1 MKLNFRLIIRMLGL
15 IALFVGG
22 AMLTPLPFAIY
33 FGEGDTLGLLFSALI
48 AIAIGSFSLLVS
60 KGRKEELRPKEGFA
74 IVSFGWIML
83 ALLGSLPYLLTGS
96 IPNVTDAFFESM
108 SGFTTTGASILTDI
122 EAIPKGVLFWRSMT
136 HWLGGMGIIVMSLA
150 ILPFLGIGGMQLF
163 KAEVPGPISDKLT
176 PRITETA
183 KLLWVVYIIISA
195 VETVLLL
202 FGGMD
207 LFDSLCHT
215 FGTMATGGYS
225 TKNAS
230 VASYNSIYIDY
241 VIFIFMVI
249 AGTNF
254 SLHYKL
260 MRGDYKSLFF
270 NPEFK
275 IFIIIIAVSTL
286 IISIDT
292 YFNVYQNLSDA
303 IRYSSFQVAS
313 IITTTGFAT
322 ADYEKW
328 SISSQMILFAL
339 MFIGGSAGS
348 TGGGIKVM
356 RIMLLVKF
364 AYSEIIRLIHPKAV
378 IPVKFGAQTI
388 DKKIVSNVVG
398 FFVVFVLITAFSTLI
413 MSFMGLDIATS
424 FGIVAATINNIGP
437 GLGEVGPTD
446 NYAFVPQI
454 GKWFLSFL
462 MLLGRLELFTVLVLM
477 APAFWKK

>member
-1 MKLNFRLIIRMLGL
+1 MLGL
-15 IALFVGG
+15 IALFMGG
-22 AMLTPLPFAIY
+22 AMLTPIPFAIY
-33 FGEGDTLGLLFSALI
+33 FGEGDTFGILFSALI
-48 AIAIGSFSLLVS
+48 SIALGAFTLLLS
-60 KGRKEELRPKEGFA
+60 KNKNEDLRAKEGFA
-74 IVSFGWIML
+74 IVTFGWLML
-83 ALLGSLPYLLTGS
+83 AILGSLPYLLTGA
-96 IPNVTDAFFESM
+96 IPNITEAFFESM

-183 KLLWVVYIIISA
+183 KLLWVVYMIISA
-195 VETVLLL
+195 VETILLL

-207 LFDSLCHT
+207 LFESLCHT

-225 TKNAS
+225 TKNTS
-230 VASYNSIYIDY
+230 IASYNSIYIDY
-241 VIFIFMVI
+241 VILIFMII

-260 MRGDYKSLFF
+260 MRGDFKSFIF

-275 IFIIIIAVSTL
+275 VFIMIIAVATL
-286 IISIDT
+286 LISIDT
-292 YFNVYQNLSDA
+292 YFNVYQNVSDA
-303 IRYSSFQVAS
+303 IRYSAFQVVS
-313 IITTTGFAT
+313 IITTTGYAT

-328 SISSQMILFAL
+328 SISSQIILFAL

-348 TGGGIKVM
+348 TAGGIKVM
-356 RIMLLVKF
+356 RIMLIVKF
-364 AYSEIIRLIHPKAV
+364 AYSEIIRLIHPKAI
-378 IPVKFGAQTI
+378 IPVKFGTQTI

-398 FFVVFVLITAFSTLI
+398 FFVVFALITAFSTLI

-446 NYAFVPQI
+446 NYAFVPVA

-477 APAFWKK
+477 APAFWKV